1 MLETHQV
8 ATLQCGIAK
17 LGNGYAITILRSTP
31 RPPPLPVNPEDEI
44 DQDQAI
50 DKMIDGLGALIRS
63 INDSGAGETWK
74 SDEDRAHVRAA
85 FKLMFPGTSRGLL
98 AGPDGFSMPPP
109 PESLVFETKEKL
121 IAYLTEKL

>member
-17 LGNGYAITILRSTP
+17 LGNGYAITIVRATP
-31 RPPPLPVNPEDEI
+31 RPAPPPVNPEDEV
-44 DQDQAI
+44 DPDHAI
-50 DKMIDGLGALIRS
+50 DKMIDGLGALVRS
-63 INDSGAGETWK
+63 IHDSGAGETWK

-85 FKLMFPGTSRGLL
+85 FKLMFPGMSRHLL
-98 AGPDGFSMPPP
+98 SAGEAFAMPPI